1 MDYFVLRNHTLKK
14 IKEGSQLEQK
24 KKSVFWNK
32 NLLIVFGVTL
42 MAVLGVSSISPIFPV
57 LIEEFGISESQV
69 GLLITF
75 FTLPGVIL
83 TPIFGILA
91 DRYGRKKI
99 LIPSLLLFGI
109 AGFLCGFSK
118 NFSILLFLR
127 FFQGMGA
134 ASLGAL
140 NVTII
145 GDLFYGEDRVK
156 AMGYNASVL
165 NIGTAVYPSIGGALS
180 LLGWNFPFFLPVLAI
195 PIGLLA
201 LFLLEDKSVR
211 NNESIK
217 DYFFNLIRS
226 VRNAKIILLFIGGL
240 STFIILYGVH
250 LSYFPFLASH
260 NFGLS
265 PFLAGL
271 LMSGMSFTT
280 ALASSQLGRLGN
292 KFNVRN
298 LLIFSYLFYT
308 LSLILT
314 PFMQKAWQLL
324 IPIIIFGMGHGINVP
339 SIQTMIAELAPSE
352 YRGALM
358 SLNGMILRL
367 GQTLGPLIMGLLYA
381 FGGVNIVYFSGAIFA
396 IGIFFLLL
404 LLFNVHKT

>member
-250 LSYFPFLASH
+250 LS
-260 NFGLS
+260 
-265 PFLAGL
+265 
-271 LMSGMSFTT
+271 
-280 ALASSQLGRLGN
+280 
-292 KFNVRN
+292 
-298 LLIFSYLFYT
+298 
-308 LSLILT
+308 
-314 PFMQKAWQLL
+314 
-324 IPIIIFGMGHGINVP
+324 
-339 SIQTMIAELAPSE
+339 
-352 YRGALM
+352 
-358 SLNGMILRL
+358 
-367 GQTLGPLIMGLLYA
+367 
-381 FGGVNIVYFSGAIFA
+381 
-396 IGIFFLLL
+396 
-404 LLFNVHKT
+404 LLFLQDF

>member
-1 MDYFVLRNHTLKK
+1 
-14 IKEGSQLEQK
+14 LELE
-24 KKSVFWNK
+24 KKSVFWNR
-32 NLLIVFGVTL
+32 NMLIVFGVTL

-75 FTLPGVIL
+75 FTLPGVVL

-99 LIPSLLLFGI
+99 LIPSLFLFGI
-109 AGFLCGFSK
+109 AGFLCGISK
-118 NFSILLFLR
+118 NFSILLLLR
-127 FFQGMGA
+127 FFQGIGA
-134 ASLGAL
+134 ASLGSL

-145 GDLFYGEDRVK
+145 GDLFSGERRVK

-165 NIGTAVYPSIGGALS
+165 NIGTAVYPSIGGLLS
-180 LLGWNFPFFLPVLAI
+180 ILGWNFPFFLPILAI
-195 PIGLLA
+195 PIGVLA
-201 LFLLEDKSVR
+201 LFLLEDK
-211 NNESIK
+211 NIKNEESMK
-217 DYFFNLIRS
+217 DYFSNLIRS
-226 VRNAKIILLFIGGL
+226 VRNAKIVLVFIGGL

-250 LSYFPFLASH
+250 LSYFPFLANH
-260 NFGLS
+260 KFGLS
-265 PFLAGL
+265 PFLTGV

-280 ALASSQLGRLGN
+280 ALASSQLGRLVK
-292 KFNVRN
+292 KFDVKN
-298 LLIFSYLFYT
+298 LLVFSYLFYA

-339 SIQTMIAELAPSE
+339 SVQTMIAELAPSE

-367 GQTLGPLIMGLLYA
+367 GQTLGPIILGFLYA
-381 FGGVNIVYFSGAIFA
+381 FGGLNIVYFSGAIFA
-396 IGIFFLLL
+396 LGIFFLLL
-404 LLFNVHKT
+404 FLFNVPRS